1 MRQRMAHPFI
11 KLFDTALKKST
22 PEDNAVYRV
31 AAGLIEKGY
40 RPAEV
45 VECLVRL
52 EKSLIDPAE
61 SAVVAQ
67 AREELEEDGV
77 F

>member
-1 MRQRMAHPFI
+1 MAHPFI
-11 KLFDTALKKST
+11 KLFDKALKKSSVD
-22 PEDNAVYRV
+22 DNDVLRV
-31 AAGLIEKGY
+31 ASGLIEKGY

-45 VECLVRL
+45 LECLVRL

-61 SAVVAQ
+61 ATVVKD
-67 AREELEEDGV
+67 AREALEAEDG

>member
-1 MRQRMAHPFI
+1 MAHPFI
-11 KLFDTALKKST
+11 KLFDAALKKST

-45 VECLVRL
+45 LECLVRL
-52 EKSLIDPAE
+52 EKSLLDPAE
-61 SAVVAQ
+61 AAVVAE
-67 AREELEEDGV
+67 AREVLGETHE
-77 F
+77 